1 MLKRLLVLDG
11 VVAVCRF
18 QDDGTIIDSAGIVS
32 EDLLDKLAH
41 FSLWYRRMIS
51 GNCDVFSLF
60 SQMNGWTPAK
70 GWIVQGAQR
79 SILSVANIVAMVD
92 NKDARFNEIV
102 VALDE
107 AAHE

>member
-11 VVAVCRF
+11 VLAVCRF
-18 QDDGTIIDSAGIVS
+18 QDDGTIIDSAGVVPEAVMIN
-32 EDLLDKLAH
+32 LAQ
-41 FSLWYRRMIS
+41 FALWYRRMIS

-60 SQMNGWTPAK
+60 SQMNGWTPAR

-79 SILSVANIVAMVD
+79 SVLSVANIVAMVE
-92 NKDARFNEIV
+92 NQDAAFNAV
-102 VALDE
+102 LAALDE